1 VATATRRICSNG
13 IAHHTAIM
21 ECERLFGG
29 RRASGIPIAA
39 GILYLRFG
47 ILLFPIIAAEAMALS
62 SATVIGNAPR
72 WRVTRMPNW
81 LTSRFR
87 PE

>member
-1 VATATRRICSNG
+1 MRTTVW
-13 IAHHTAIM
+13 
-21 ECERLFGG
+21 G
-29 RRASGIPIAA
+29 RRAAGIPIAA

-62 SATVIGNAPR
+62 SVNVIGNAPR
-72 WRVTRMPNW
+72 WRATRMPNW
-81 LTSRFR
+81 PTSRFR